1 MARPRSTTTIERR
14 DEFIR
19 LLGAGMGWR
28 EACRVSRYDPGAVLS
43 MLDALGVSA
52 ASLTFAPLQK
62 RSGDE
67 RWAA

>member
-28 EACRVSRYDPGAVLS
+28 EACRVSRYDPGAVLT

-52 ASLTFAPLQK
+52 AALL
-62 RSGDE
+62 RVDE
-67 RWAA
+67 ERRAA